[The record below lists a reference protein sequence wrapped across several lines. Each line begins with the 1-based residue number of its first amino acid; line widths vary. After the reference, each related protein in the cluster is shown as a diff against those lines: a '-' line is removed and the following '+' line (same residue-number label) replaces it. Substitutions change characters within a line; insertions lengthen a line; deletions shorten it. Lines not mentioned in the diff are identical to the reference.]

1 MMGDTFDDGDAL
13 DVAQLTGV
21 TVSTS
26 ERRMTGQ
33 VRARG
38 QTGANDAAEPGED
51 CEIQQP
57 LGLMAR
63 PIVTA
68 RTEAVYLRRGDEL
81 VITCMLDTGRS
92 AQSVESGET
101 RLYGAGADNQTAVVR
116 IRANGSIEVTPAAG
130 QSLTFAE
137 GAQPYVR
144 GTDFADA
151 NGVFLDALV
160 TFLTGL
166 NTVMVAVGAFATATG
181 TALAVP
187 FPAVGAAATTLNTAI
202 GVFSGAI
209 TTMTSAA
216 NTMKAQRSTYLSTR
230 INGL

>member
-1 MMGDTFDDGDAL
+1 MMPDDFDDGDAL
-13 DVAQLTGV
+13 DVAQLTSV

-38 QTGANDAAEPGED
+38 QTGADDAEPGDD

-57 LGLMAR
+57 LGLLAR
-63 PIVTA
+63 PVVTP

-81 VITCMLDTGRS
+81 VITCMLDTGREPQ
-92 AQSVESGET
+92 AVEAGET
-101 RLYGAGADNQTAVVR
+101 RLYGAGADNQHAVVR
-116 IRANGSIEVTPAAG
+116 IRASGAIEITPAAG

-137 GAQPYVR
+137 GAQPYMR

-151 NGVFLDALV
+151 NGTFLDAFV
-160 TFLTGL
+160 SFLTGL

-209 TTMTSAA
+209 TTMTTAA
-216 NTMKAQRSTYLSTR
+216 NTMKAQRSAYLSTR